1 MVADFD
7 FISGQMFSVISS
19 KLATLYEL
27 QTVYCYEDMLIL
39 YDISSISNYNEYAV
53 NKKNAELNK

>member
-1 MVADFD
+1 
-7 FISGQMFSVISS
+7 MFSVISS

-27 QTVYCYEDMLIL
+27 QTVYSYEDMLML